1 MSKACDY
8 IRELRQ
14 NNQQLQESYK
24 EVERVEM
31 DNELL
36 RQQVHGTHHN
46 YVATVSLTVFRGHSC
61 DPAPQLTATVR
72 TYTNNLANGNK
83 TYSTNWLLISGGS
96 FILVSYMC
104 PGAGQDVDA
113 CRANKV
119 PLALSLLYDYCISL
133 RSRS

>member
-46 YVATVSLTVFRGHSC
+46 YAAAVSQCLGATVVTQHHSYS
-61 DPAPQLTATVR
+61 TVR
-72 TYTNNLANGNK
+72 TYTDNILHKLASQK
-83 TYSTNWLLISGGS
+83 WRFLHIA
-96 FILVSYMC
+96 SYLC
-104 PGAGQDVDA
+104 PCAGQDVDA
-113 CRANKV
+113 CRANKD
-119 PLALSLLYDYCISL
+119 PLAASLLYNYCCIS
-133 RSRS
+133 

>member
-46 YVATVSLTVFRGHSC
+46 YVAAVSRCLG
-61 DPAPQLTATVR
+61 ATVV
-72 TYTNNLANGNK
+72 TQHT
-83 TYSTNWLLISGGS
+83 TIQ
-96 FILVSYMC
+96 VPC
-104 PGAGQDVDA
+104 AGQDVDA
-113 CRANKV
+113 CRANRDS
-119 PLALSLLYDYCISL
+119 LAASLLYDYCCISL
-133 RSRS
+133 RLRS